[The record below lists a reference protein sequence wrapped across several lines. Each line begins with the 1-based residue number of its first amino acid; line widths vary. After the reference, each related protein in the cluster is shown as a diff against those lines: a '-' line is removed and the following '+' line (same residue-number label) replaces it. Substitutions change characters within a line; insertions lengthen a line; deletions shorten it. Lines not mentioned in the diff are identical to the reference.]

1 MITYGKQT
9 IDKEDIKAV
18 VKSLKEPLITQGKYV
33 EKFEKNL
40 CSYFGSKYASV
51 FSSGTAA
58 LHTIGNILNWKK
70 NDIII
75 TTPITFVATANS
87 AIYSGS
93 NISIVDI
100 NLNNYSINID
110 SLYKK
115 IKFLLNKNKKISAI
129 IVVDYAGHPSDWK
142 ILKKIAS
149 KFKITLINDN
159 CHALGAKYFKRKDY
173 AIQYADFVI
182 HSYHPVKNITTGEGG
197 AILSNS
203 KKYDKKAKIFR
214 NHGIIRGNLNSNNL
228 WEYEIKNI
236 GYNYRITDFQCA
248 LGISQ
253 LKKLSKFVLK
263 KQRIAKIYNES
274 FNKFNFIKIPSISND
289 IEHSYHL
296 YVILID
302 FKKLRISKGLF
313 FKKMLKKGIKLQVHY
328 IPLYRLDFFKKKF
341 NYSDFKNS
349 EYFYKNAVS
358 LPIYPS
364 LSKVDQKYV
373 IDNLLNELK

>member
-142 ILKKIAS
+142 SLKKIAS
-149 KFKITLINDN
+149 RFKITLINDN

-214 NHGIIRGNLNSNNL
+214 NHGILRGNLNSNNL
-228 WEYEIKNI
+228 WEYEIKNF

-274 FNKFNFIKIPSISND
+274 FSKFNFIKIPTISND

-328 IPLYRLDFFKKKF
+328 IPLYRLDLFKKKF

-349 EYFYKNAVS
+349 EFFYKNAVS